1 MSGSPGVRAADGGA
15 FGRGLAFLGYGLLL
29 LALPSLGASALL
41 ALILAYALRDGSAPL
56 VASHHR
62 FQIRIFWIGL
72 VLLIV
77 AAALATAAL
86 MDAVRPAPTSLH
98 IPVSPHAQL
107 IDFSPD
113 NGPPATRPADVQVY
127 SYSFGRRAFVWRTRA
142 LLEGYGAAVLL
153 AFTPLWG
160 LGAPLYGAV
169 RLASGRG
176 MGHRPS

>member
-1 MSGSPGVRAADGGA
+1 MTLSGVPAVNGGA
-15 FGRGLAFLGYGLLL
+15 FGRGLAFAGYGLLL
-29 LALPSLGASALL
+29 LALPSVGTSALL

-72 VLLIV
+72 LLLIV
-77 AAALATAAL
+77 AAGLGTAAL
-86 MDAVRPAPTSLH
+86 MDAVRPAPAPLR

-107 IDFSPD
+107 IAYAADQ
-113 NGPPATRPADVQVY
+113 PAPRQAGVQVF
-127 SYSFGRRAFVWRTRA
+127 SYGFGRRAFVWRTRA

-153 AFTPLWG
+153 AFAVLWS

-169 RLASGRG
+169 RLASGRA